1 MVPVIV
7 CDSLDPTVD
16 SSITNAHVI
25 IRLRHQWRII
35 FLPAQADWQAVS
47 RAYYENNDLGG

>member
-35 FLPAQADWQAVS
+35 FLPTQADWQAVS
-47 RAYYENNDLGG
+47 RAYYDNNDLGG